1 VLAIAQLTR
10 LYELSRKL
18 SKKREEDISY
28 ANNKL
33 HAKLMLVFMFV
44 FFAFY
49 IGLTVMY
56 GDKLLPVSASE
67 HGESIDTLMD
77 LNIVIVSLVFFL
89 VNGLLFFFA
98 SKYYK
103 VEGGKAM
110 FQSHNNKLEM
120 IWTIIP
126 TVVLFVII
134 ISGLIV
140 WNDTTGVK
148 SPDNLNIELYS
159 KQYHWTARY
168 AGDDNVLG
176 QANVNFISSKN
187 PVGVVSSEVVSDKLT
202 EIKVSIAALKED
214 LKNKVYSDEIE
225 DQKRMNLHNLKAQF
239 ARVSGYAYES
249 EALNTGYDDKLV
261 KAEFHIPVDQ
271 MVNFQ
276 FRSQDVI
283 HSAYFPHLRAQ
294 MNTVPGN
301 ITRFK
306 LTPDM
311 TTQEMRDEK
320 NDENFNYV
328 LLCNKI
334 CGGAHYKMNMIVVV
348 LEKKEYNEWMNGK
361 YEKRNGKKV
370 LVKRGKIHESTFNHT
385 YYGEEPIQT
394 LADKEAAEAEAK
406 KAEEEVVEGGEEDLE
421 GPVEP
426 VDPAE

>member
-1 VLAIAQLTR
+1 MSKLLIVGVIVLVVLAIAQLTR

-56 GDKLLPVSASE
+56 GDKLLPESASE
-67 HGESIDTLMD
+67 HGKSIDALMN
-77 LNIVIVSLVFFL
+77 LNIVIISAVFFL

-103 VEGGKAM
+103 VEGGKAL

-126 TVVLFVII
+126 TVVLFIII

-159 KQYHWTARY
+159 KQFDWTARY

-187 PVGVVSSEVVSDKLT
+187 PVGVVSSEVISDKLT
-202 EIKVSIAALKED
+202 EIKVAIAALKDD
-214 LKNKVYSDEIE
+214 LENKVYSDDIE

-261 KAEFHIPVDQ
+261 KAEFHLPVNQ

-283 HSAYFPHLRAQ
+283 HSAYMPHFRAQ
-294 MNTVPGN
+294 MNTVPGM
-301 ITRFK
+301 ITNFSFK
-306 LTPDM
+306 PTI
-311 TTQEMRDEK
+311 TTEEMREITGDK
-320 NDENFNYV
+320 DFNYI

-334 CGGAHYKMNMIVVV
+334 CGAAHYNMKMEIIVESEADYKKW
-348 LEKKEYNEWMNGK
+348 LAGQKTFATSYGIEK
-361 YEKRNGKKV
+361 
-370 LVKRGKIHESTFNHT
+370 
-385 YYGEEPIQT
+385 
-394 LADKEAAEAEAK
+394 
-406 KAEEEVVEGGEEDLE
+406 
-421 GPVEP
+421 
-426 VDPAE
+426 